1 MTEPTPD
8 RPVRVRFAPS
18 PSGDLHVGNVR
29 TALYNWAFARHHK
42 GTFVFRVEDTD
53 RTRVTD
59 EHYHAAMEVLRWLGL
74 DWDEGPEVGGPH
86 APYRQSERMDR
97 YAEWAQRF
105 LDDGHAYHC
114 YCTPT
119 ELEERRELARAQGRP
134 PGYDG
139 RCRTLT
145 REQIAAFEAEG
156 RTPVVRF
163 RVPDGSTTFADLI
176 RGPVTFEHTFVP
188 DFVLVR
194 ADGQPLYTLAVAV
207 DDVLMGITHV
217 LRGEDLLASTPR
229 QLAVYAAMGVQP
241 GDVAAFGHLPYVMGP
256 DNTRLSKRHG
266 AVSIAAYRQDGYLP
280 EALVNYLALLG
291 WSIGGDRED
300 FSLQEMADA
309 FTVERV
315 NANAARFDVRK
326 LQAINGD
333 KIRALDPADF
343 AERLMPFLQRAGHVA
358 HPPTE
363 AEERIIAGAAPLVQ
377 ERVGQLTEAVAMLG
391 FLFVDLAHFTVDE
404 EAAARALTPESAA
417 VLDAALRAL
426 EDTAAWEAAAIE
438 GALRDA
444 LVDTMG
450 LKPKHAFSPVRIA
463 VTGRR
468 VSPPLF
474 ESLELLG
481 RDRTLE
487 RLRQGLRTATS

>member
-1 MTEPTPD
+1 LK
-8 RPVRVRFAPS
+8 RIV
-18 PSGDLHVGNVR
+18 
-29 TALYNWAFARHHK
+29 TALTGAALAVGLGAGATAWAGPGRSPADRATARACL
-42 GTFVFRVEDTD
+42 EDARRASPDAD
-53 RTRVTD
+53 R
-59 EHYHAAMEVLRWLGL
+59 AAVREAARPCLEAAGLAGRPRTPEQQAAREALRECLRT
-74 DWDEGPEVGGPH
+74 V
-86 APYRQSERMDR
+86 RQAHPDADR
-97 YAEWAQRF
+97 
-105 LDDGHAYHC
+105 
-114 YCTPT
+114 
-119 ELEERRELARAQGRP
+119 EERRELARAQGRP

-391 FLFVDLAHFTVDE
+391 FLFVDEAHFTVDE

>member
-1 MTEPTPD
+1 
-8 RPVRVRFAPS
+8 
-18 PSGDLHVGNVR
+18 
-29 TALYNWAFARHHK
+29 
-42 GTFVFRVEDTD
+42 
-53 RTRVTD
+53 
-59 EHYHAAMEVLRWLGL
+59 MEVLRWLGL

-86 APYRQSERMDR
+86 APYRQSERMDLF
-97 YAEWAQRF
+97 AEWAQRF

-114 YCTPT
+114 YCTPS
-119 ELEERRELARAQGRP
+119 ELEERREAARAQGRP

-145 REQIAAFEAEG
+145 REQVAAFEAEG

-163 RVPDGSTTFADLI
+163 RVPDGSTTFTDLI
-176 RGPVTFEHTFVP
+176 RGAVTFEHTFVP

-229 QLAVYAAMGVQP
+229 QLAVYAAMGVP
-241 GDVAAFGHLPYVMGP
+241 PSEVAAFGHLPYVMGP

-291 WSIGGDRED
+291 WSIGGDREE

-315 NANAARFDVRK
+315 NANAAQFDVRK

-333 KIRALDPADF
+333 KIRALDAADF
-343 AERLMPFLQRAGHVA
+343 AQRLVPFLQRAGHVA

-363 AEERIIAGAAPLVQ
+363 AEERIVAGAAPLVQ
-377 ERVGQLTEAVAMLG
+377 ERVGRLTEAVDMLA
-391 FLFVDLAHFTVDE
+391 FLFVDEEHFSVDE
-404 EAAARALTPESAA
+404 EAAARALTQDSVP
-417 VLDAALRAL
+417 VLDAALRGL
-426 EDTAAWEAAAIE
+426 EEVATWEAAAIE
-438 GALRDA
+438 GALRAA
-444 LVDTMG
+444 LVDAMG

-487 RLRQGLRTATS
+487 RLRQGLRTATG